1 MIAIPRS
8 VRNVVYRFRGI
19 QEVGDSND
27 IIYYKCL
34 KCGAEL
40 KGNKKYG
47 RLRILCNCGHAA
59 NVYTG
64 KNIHFRNHNT
74 STLPKPP
81 PTQEERNRINEERR
95 IEVFEKYLNTDLASL
110 YSIISNKRDFTKQVR
125 YNDCAKLFNGGDEKE
140 EYENITRKLQVH
152 CDLESIS
159 LNLIW
164 EPLENQNT
172 LSSIERDTNIMGT
185 TYPLQ
190 MKSLQFFS
198 IYLNPKFISA
208 RELMTA
214 TIAHELSHIYASH
227 NNIHFAPSDNERGA
241 NAYNEQMTDLL
252 GIVLGMG
259 DLLCTSLNRNESFDT
274 GYLTNDMLCK
284 SHNLW
289 QSDYLS
295 EKNKDIKTLVLCD
308 KCNQKLKVPITKKK
322 VKLICPKCKL
332 AFEYRR
338 F

>member
-8 VRNVVYRFRGI
+8 FRNVVYKFRGI
-19 QEVGDSND
+19 QEVGDSNN

-47 RLRILCNCGHAA
+47 KLRIICLCGHAA

-95 IEVFEKYLNTDLASL
+95 IEVFEKYLNTDLSSL
-110 YSIISNKRDFTKQVR
+110 YSIISNKRDITKQVR
-125 YNDCAKLFNGGDEKE
+125 YNDCTKLFDGGDEKE
-140 EYENITRKLQVH
+140 GFEKITKYLQVH
-152 CDLESIS
+152 CDLEPVS
-159 LNLIW
+159 LNVVW
-164 EPLENQNT
+164 EPLENQHT

-190 MKSLQFFS
+190 MKSLQFYT
-198 IYLNPKFISA
+198 IYLNPKFILA

-214 TIAHELSHIYASH
+214 TIAHELSHIYANH
-227 NNIHFAPSDNERGA
+227 NNINFTPSDNEKGV

-274 GYLTNDMLCK
+274 GYLTHDMLCQ
-284 SHNLW
+284 SYSLW
-289 QSDYLS
+289 KSDYLS
-295 EKNKDIKTLVLCD
+295 GKNKDIKTIAVCEQC
-308 KCNQKLKVPITKKK
+308 KQKLKVPITKKK
-322 VKLICPKCKL
+322 IRLVCPKCKS
-332 AFEYRR
+332 AFEYRS